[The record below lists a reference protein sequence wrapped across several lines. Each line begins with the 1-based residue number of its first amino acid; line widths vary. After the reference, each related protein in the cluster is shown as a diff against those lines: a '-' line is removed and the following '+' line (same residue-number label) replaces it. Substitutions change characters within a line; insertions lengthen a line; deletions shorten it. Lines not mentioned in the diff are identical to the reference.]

1 MSAALHLRDELSSDI
16 AARIERLPLTLWQVR
31 ARLIVGTATFFDA
44 FDALAIAYVLP
55 VVVLL
60 WHLTPQQAGL
70 LISGG
75 FFGQLFG
82 ALFFGWIAERFGR
95 LKSLMG
101 SIAVFGSLS
110 LGCAFS

>member
-1 MSAALHLRDELSSDI
+1 MTVAAISEAEAPDQFASDI
-16 AARIERLPLTLWQVR
+16 AARIERLPLSSWQVR

-55 VVVLL
+55 VVMLAWRL
-60 WHLTPQQAGL
+60 SPQQAGL

-82 ALFFGWIAERFGR
+82 ALFFGWFAERFGR
-95 LKSLMG
+95 LKSLMA
-101 SIAVFGSLS
+101 SIALFGV
-110 LGCAFS
+110 